1 MNARPWNLEK
11 RGPWG
16 TTELVVP
23 WPHCYLLQI
32 DGGVV
37 VIAIAVCDLGL
48 EAALGHEDFDLCDAL
63 NADITALTRKRDALL
78 GVA

>member
-1 MNARPWNLEK
+1 MSVFVYACMCMCGCGWVGVCVGGWVCVMEIVGLQERIN
-11 RGPWG
+11 
-16 TTELVVP
+16 EL
-23 WPHCYLLQI
+23 H
-32 DGGVV
+32 
-37 VIAIAVCDLGL
+37 LGL

>member
-1 MNARPWNLEK
+1 MCMCGCGWVCVCVGGWVCVMEIVGLQERIN
-11 RGPWG
+11 
-16 TTELVVP
+16 EL
-23 WPHCYLLQI
+23 H
-32 DGGVV
+32 
-37 VIAIAVCDLGL
+37 LGL